1 MIYWHQCMN
10 LRRIL
15 RTLKLLPL
23 PLKGLSYLLCIQ
35 IISRLSKNNF
45 ICQQTKTMFIDDLD
59 MKYHFPYKYTA
70 LNTSC
75 REMIALMSFSR
86 VYTHNARPGKNSSWP
101 ALTGTLHK
109 LRRKFMFFSFHF
121 SLLVL
126 ADEVTKI
133 LRNMF
138 VYIF

>member
-1 MIYWHQCMN
+1 M
-10 LRRIL
+10 
-15 RTLKLLPL
+15 
-23 PLKGLSYLLCIQ
+23 YLD

-45 ICQQTKTMFIDDLD
+45 ICYQTKTMFIDDLD

-101 ALTGTLHK
+101 ALTGTLYK
-109 LRRKFMFFSFHF
+109 LRRKYMLFSFHF
-121 SLLVL
+121 SFLVL

-133 LRNMF
+133 QKYYVMCLFTFFKSLAHLALQRKLS
-138 VYIF
+138 

>member
-1 MIYWHQCMN
+1 
-10 LRRIL
+10 
-15 RTLKLLPL
+15 
-23 PLKGLSYLLCIQ
+23 
-35 IISRLSKNNF
+35 
-45 ICQQTKTMFIDDLD
+45 MFIDDLD

-121 SLLVL
+121 SFLGL